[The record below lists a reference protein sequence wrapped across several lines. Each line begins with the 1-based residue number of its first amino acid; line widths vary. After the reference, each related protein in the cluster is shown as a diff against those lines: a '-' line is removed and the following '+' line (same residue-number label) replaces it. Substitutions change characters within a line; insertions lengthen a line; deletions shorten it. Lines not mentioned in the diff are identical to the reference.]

1 MSDGRCGVGD
11 TERDLESEEQEIAG
25 DETDKE
31 SVDARSRRRT
41 PLVTKIVCRLER
53 MSNWKRK

>member
-31 SVDARSRRRT
+31 SRCTLKTTNASCYEDCWQTR
-41 PLVTKIVCRLER
+41 EDE
-53 MSNWKRK
+53 